1 MLMRLCVLVAAVGV
15 CGCALPGSPAGWRFE
30 LLRPPTI
37 RTSASFDEFRS
48 ETGVRPA
55 RLRASGEPAILPPG
69 PGIVGAALAPPLA
82 VPATI
87 YPAMPTCTMEDV
99 CRKLDAILMRMGP
112 LPPAMPP
119 GKNGP

>member
-1 MLMRLCVLVAAVGV
+1 MRICLCVLLACLPVAVWE
-15 CGCALPGSPAGWRFE
+15 LPGSRAGWRFE

-48 ETGVRPA
+48 ETGVRRA
-55 RLRASGEPAILPPG
+55 RLGAFGDPAILPPG

-82 VPATI
+82 VPAAI
-87 YPAMPTCTMEDV
+87 YPATPACTMEDV